1 MFQLLLQYLLG
12 DDDDVQRERKENS
25 KSQFCL
31 QKQDRGARNF
41 TIENGEK
48 EERKKERK
56 KETLLTES
64 CSEGAVR
71 MSMLVAEDMMR
82 DDVWYK
88 KAFIFF
94 WRLFVPIGFCL
105 LSENESQSSSLF

>member
-25 KSQFCL
+25 KSQFL
-31 QKQDRGARNF
+31 FAKTRSGSKKFHDRKWR
-41 TIENGEK
+41 
-48 EERKKERK
+48 ERIKKERK

-94 WRLFVPIGFCL
+94 WRLFVPKGFCL

>member
-1 MFQLLLQYLLG
+1 MMMFKEK
-12 DDDDVQRERKENS
+12 ERRIVKVN
-25 KSQFCL
+25 FCL

-48 EERKKERK
+48 EERK

-82 DDVWYK
+82 DDVCYK

-105 LSENESQSSSLF
+105 LSQNESQSSSLF

>member
-25 KSQFCL
+25 KSQFL
-31 QKQDRGARNF
+31 FAKTRSGSKKFHDRKWR
-41 TIENGEK
+41 ER
-48 EERKKERK
+48 RKKERK

>member
-1 MFQLLLQYLLG
+1 VFQLLLQYLLG

-25 KSQFCL
+25 KSQFL
-31 QKQDRGARNF
+31 FAKTRSGARNF
-41 TIENGEK
+41 TIENGE
-48 EERKKERK
+48 KERK

-82 DDVWYK
+82 DDVCYK

-105 LSENESQSSSLF
+105 LSQNESQSSSLF

>member
-1 MFQLLLQYLLG
+1 MMMFKEK
-12 DDDDVQRERKENS
+12 ERRIVKVN
-25 KSQFCL
+25 FCL
-31 QKQDRGARNF
+31 QKQDREQEISRSK
-41 TIENGEK
+41 T
-48 EERKKERK
+48 ERKKERK

-82 DDVWYK
+82 DDVCYK

-105 LSENESQSSSLF
+105 LSQNESQSSSLF

>member
-1 MFQLLLQYLLG
+1 MMMFKEK
-12 DDDDVQRERKENS
+12 ERRIVKVN
-25 KSQFCL
+25 FCL
-31 QKQDRGARNF
+31 QKQDREQEISRSK
-41 TIENGEK
+41 T
-48 EERKKERK
+48 ERK

-82 DDVWYK
+82 DDVCYK

-105 LSENESQSSSLF
+105 LSQNESQSSSLF

>member
-25 KSQFCL
+25 KSQFL
-31 QKQDRGARNF
+31 FAKTRSGSKKFHDRKWR
-41 TIENGEK
+41 ER
-48 EERKKERK
+48 RKKERK

-88 KAFIFF
+88 
-94 WRLFVPIGFCL
+94 
-105 LSENESQSSSLF
+105 

>member
-1 MFQLLLQYLLG
+1 MMFKEK
-12 DDDDVQRERKENS
+12 ERRIVKVN
-25 KSQFCL
+25 FCL
-31 QKQDRGARNF
+31 QKQDREQEISRSK
-41 TIENGEK
+41 T
-48 EERKKERK
+48 ERKKERK

-82 DDVWYK
+82 DDVCYK

-105 LSENESQSSSLF
+105 LSQNESQSSSLF

>member
-25 KSQFCL
+25 KSQFL
-31 QKQDRGARNF
+31 FAKTRSGSKKFHDRKRR
-41 TIENGEK
+41 
-48 EERKKERK
+48 ERKKERK

-82 DDVWYK
+82 DDVCYK

-105 LSENESQSSSLF
+105 LSQNESQSSSLF

>member
-1 MFQLLLQYLLG
+1 VFQLLLQYLLG

-25 KSQFCL
+25 KSQFL
-31 QKQDRGARNF
+31 FAKTRSGSKKFHDRKWR
-41 TIENGEK
+41 ER
-48 EERKKERK
+48 RKKERK

>member
-12 DDDDVQRERKENS
+12 DDDDMMFKEKERRIVKVN
-25 KSQFCL
+25 FCL

-56 KETLLTES
+56 KRYSPRVARKVPCECR
-64 CSEGAVR
+64 CS
-71 MSMLVAEDMMR
+71 
-82 DDVWYK
+82 
-88 KAFIFF
+88 
-94 WRLFVPIGFCL
+94 
-105 LSENESQSSSLF
+105 SQKT

>member
-1 MFQLLLQYLLG
+1 MMMFKEK
-12 DDDDVQRERKENS
+12 ERRIVKVN
-25 KSQFCL
+25 FCL

-48 EERKKERK
+48 ERKKERK

-64 CSEGAVR
+64 CSEDAVR

-82 DDVWYK
+82 DDVCYK
-88 KAFIFF
+88 KAFVF
-94 WRLFVPIGFCL
+94 LY
-105 LSENESQSSSLF
+105 NT

>member
-25 KSQFCL
+25 KSQFL
-31 QKQDRGARNF
+31 FAKTRSGARNF

-48 EERKKERK
+48 ERKKERK
-56 KETLLTES
+56 KETLLSES

-82 DDVWYK
+82 DDVCYK

-105 LSENESQSSSLF
+105 LSQNESQSSSLF

>member
-1 MFQLLLQYLLG
+1 MMMFKEK
-12 DDDDVQRERKENS
+12 ERRIVKVN
-25 KSQFCL
+25 FCL
-31 QKQDRGARNF
+31 QKQDREQEISRSKM
-41 TIENGEK
+41 ERK
-48 EERKKERK
+48 KKERKKERK

-105 LSENESQSSSLF
+105 LSQNESQSSSLF

>member
-25 KSQFCL
+25 KSQFL
-31 QKQDRGARNF
+31 FAKTRSGARNF
-41 TIENGEK
+41 TIENGE
-48 EERKKERK
+48 KERK

-82 DDVWYK
+82 DDVCYK

-105 LSENESQSSSLF
+105 LSQNESQSSSLF